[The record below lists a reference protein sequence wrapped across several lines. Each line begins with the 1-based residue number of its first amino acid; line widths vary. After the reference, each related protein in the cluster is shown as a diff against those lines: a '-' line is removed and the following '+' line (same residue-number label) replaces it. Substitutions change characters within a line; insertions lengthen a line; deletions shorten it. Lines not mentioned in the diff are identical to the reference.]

1 MKCYDIA
8 ILGATMFAAG
18 IIQSL
23 SEEKK
28 KDCIVIESSF
38 GYASDFVPAMKATP
52 LCKPVSELSFSTR
65 TTELLGSLVEKG
77 MISSDGRIHV
87 IPFSFVCSTLLSGCG
102 KVLLGTSV
110 TSVEKSRDDKDL
122 CVIKYV
128 NSAGLDSVCASKII
142 DTTNLGF
149 MRSYEGLRL
158 TENSDAKK
166 YFCASLVKHSD
177 NAKDISSYFDSEGEV
192 FAVKGALE
200 DEYILKL
207 SVPENADFAKARE
220 LIAAKWA
227 YLSENEFD
235 GWRIGAVASSFE
247 YDYPSA
253 KRIEK
258 NLYDFIPSTSYGDPV
273 SAFEGGYRCF

>member
-8 ILGATMFAAG
+8 ILGTTMFAAG

-23 SEEKK
+23 SEEKR

-38 GYASDFVPAMKATP
+38 GYASDFVPSMKASP
-52 LCKPVSELSFSTR
+52 LGKPVAELSFSTR

-110 TSVEKSRDDKDL
+110 TSVEKSRDDEEL
-122 CVIKYV
+122 CVVKYI
-128 NSAGLDSVCASKII
+128 NSAGFGSVCASKVI

-166 YFCASLVKHSD
+166 YFCASLVKYSD
-177 NAKDISSYFDSEGEV
+177 DAKDISLFSDSEGE
-192 FAVKGALE
+192 AVAVRGALE

-220 LIAAKWA
+220 LMAAKWA
-227 YLSENEFD
+227 YLSENEFA
-235 GWRIGAVASSFE
+235 GWRIGAVASAFE
-247 YDYPSA
+247 YDYPTV
-253 KRIEK
+253 KHIEK
-258 NLYDFIPSTSYGDPV
+258 NLYTFVPSTSYGDPV
-273 SAFEGGYRCF
+273 SAFEGGYKCF